1 MEWVD
6 ERNRPARSSTSSRRR
21 ERMSTCPAAG
31 LLRFYSVSKGE
42 TKLSSIWI
50 RPSRNTQAVFSI
62 FVVFPGLKNFEQT
75 RDGPPS
81 RREWDSAR
89 RWTCVRLEPASYH
102 QSGFQ
107 DSTLPNDLSTFFHP
121 TALQ

>member
-62 FVVFPGLKNFEQT
+62 FGVFPGLKNFEQT
-75 RDGPPS
+75 LDGLPS

-89 RWTCVRLEPASYH
+89 HWTWTSLESASYR
-102 QSGFQ
+102 QSSFH
-107 DSTLPNDLSTFFHP
+107 DSIRRKDIEPSFIRQL
-121 TALQ
+121 